1 MTDSEN
7 RFEATEERYQAA
19 VRTAVVAG
27 AFTLVVG
34 ALMLYDFAR
43 RGEKHPM
50 ETTAYKAAILAAREQ
65 PDNAAVLEQVRLL
78 DERLRQ
84 EYFRQR
90 AFSAIGAVLLAVGA
104 AVCAA
109 AAKTASVL
117 RRALPLPQAGA
128 GGDLV
133 GRQAQAARW
142 SVGAMGLFLLGVI
155 VGIGLG
161 VSSPLPRH
169 VGDDSP
175 LAQAN
180 QADRRGDNDRA
191 ASDRPGDRPP
201 GGAAT
206 DGAAPGN
213 GPPNSR
219 PISNGAPRSGDS
231 SGRVGATTDGNGA
244 PKPAD
249 QPATSVE
256 KEEFSSEAYLAAWPR
271 FRGPEGTGIARAA
284 IRATAFDGA
293 KGSGV
298 VWKTPVPL
306 SGNSSAVVWGKRVFV
321 TGATETKREVY
332 CFDAD
337 DGRLLWSQAV
347 EAASG
352 TPPKVLDATGYA
364 APTAAADGYRVY
376 AIFADGSLAAFT
388 LDGRPVWQ
396 KQLGVPENS
405 YGHAASL
412 LTVGPLLIV
421 PFDQGHKAGEAKSR
435 LLAMD
440 SRSGEIVWEAKREV
454 PNSWTTPLAAQIAG
468 RMQLITAADPWAIS
482 YNPQDG
488 HELWRAKVLRQD
500 VGPSPTF
507 FADRVYTVSEFPAL
521 TAIKA
526 DGEGDLTR
534 DKETSKK
541 YVLWKGEDNLPD
553 TASPLAVE
561 RWVFIVSSNGIL
573 TCYDANSG
581 EMLWDKEFEDSAFS
595 ASPAWADEKLF
606 LIDTT
611 GRAWWIEPS
620 DTEGKIVVEC
630 SLGEGCVSSPAWQPG
645 RIYLR
650 GKKHLF
656 CLRAE

>member
-1 MTDSEN
+1 MTDSAN

-90 AFSAIGAVLLAVGA
+90 AFSALGAVLLAVGA

-117 RRALPLPQAGA
+117 SRTLPLPQAGA

-155 VGIGLG
+155 VGVGLG
-161 VSSPLPRH
+161 VSSPLPRR
-169 VGDDSP
+169 GAEDSP
-175 LAQAN
+175 LAQDN
-180 QADRRGDNDRA
+180 QADRPENQGRA
-191 ASDRPGDRPP
+191 AVAGPSDDTTGGTRASSDSPSPGR
-201 GGAAT
+201 
-206 DGAAPGN
+206 
-213 GPPNSR
+213 
-219 PISNGAPRSGDS
+219 
-231 SGRVGATTDGNGA
+231 TTADGNVP

-249 QPATSVE
+249 HSAAPIAADSEVFSA
-256 KEEFSSEAYLAAWPR
+256 EEYLAAWPR
-271 FRGPEGTGIARAA
+271 FRGPEGTGLARAA
-284 IRATAFDGA
+284 IRAAAFDGA
-293 KGSGV
+293 EGRGV
-298 VWKTPVPL
+298 VWKSPVPL
-306 SGNSSAVVWGKRVFV
+306 PGNNSAVVWGKRVFV

-332 CFDAD
+332 CFGAD
-337 DGRLLWSQAV
+337 DGRLLWSRPV
-347 EAASG
+347 EAAAG
-352 TPPKVLDATGYA
+352 PPPKVLDATGYA
-364 APTAAADGYRVY
+364 APTAAVDGYRVY

-388 LDGRPVWQ
+388 FDGRPVWQ

-435 LLAMD
+435 LFAMD
-440 SRSGEIVWEAKREV
+440 SRSGEIVWQAKREV
-454 PNSWTTPLAAQIAG
+454 PNSWTTPLAAAIAG

-482 YNPQDG
+482 YNPEDG
-488 HELWRAKVLRQD
+488 RELWRAKVLRQD

-526 DGEGDLTR
+526 DGDGDLTR

-541 YVLWKGEDNLPD
+541 FLLWKGEDNLPD

-606 LIDTT
+606 LIDTN

>member
-1 MTDSEN
+1 MIQQSEKMMTDSAFS
-7 RFEATEERYQAA
+7 REAIDDRYQAA

-27 AFTLVVG
+27 AFTLVVA

-65 PDNAAVLEQVRLL
+65 PDNAAVLEQMRLL

-90 AFSAIGAVLLAVGA
+90 AFSAVGAVLLAVGA

-109 AAKTASVL
+109 AAKAASVL
-117 RRALPLPQAGA
+117 RRSLPAPQTAP

-133 GRQAQAARW
+133 GQQAQWGRW
-142 SVGAMGLFLLGVI
+142 SVGALGLFLLGVI
-155 VGIGLG
+155 VGVGLG
-161 VSSPLPRH
+161 VSSPLPRL
-169 VGDDSP
+169 GDGESP
-175 LAQAN
+175 SAQN
-180 QADRRGDNDRA
+180 VPADRHGGNGRA
-191 ASDRPGDRPP
+191 ASAGQGDQAP
-201 GGAAT
+201 GGARASS
-206 DGAAPGN
+206 DMPSPGQ
-213 GPPNSR
+213 
-219 PISNGAPRSGDS
+219 
-231 SGRVGATTDGNGA
+231 ATTSGSDL

-249 QPATSVE
+249 HTAAPTASVE
-256 KEEFSSEAYLAAWPR
+256 KKEEFSSEEYLAAWPR
-271 FRGPEGTGIARAA
+271 FRGPEGTGLSRAA
-284 IRATAFDGA
+284 IKAMAFDGA
-293 KGSGV
+293 EGVGV

-306 SGNSSAVVWGKRVFV
+306 TGNSSAVVWGKRVFL

-337 DGRLLWSQAV
+337 DGRLLWSQPV
-347 EAASG
+347 EAAPG

-364 APTAAADGYRVY
+364 APTAAVDGHRIY

-388 LDGRPVWQ
+388 LDGQRVWQ
-396 KQLGVPENS
+396 KQLGIPENS

-412 LTVGPLLIV
+412 LTFGPLLIV
-421 PFDQGHKAGEAKSR
+421 PFDQGHRAAEGKSR
-435 LLAMD
+435 LLAFD
-440 SRSGEIVWEAKREV
+440 SLKGEIAWQVVREA
-454 PNSWTTPLAAQIAG
+454 PNSWSTPLVASIAG

-482 YNPQDG
+482 YNPADG
-488 HELWRAKVLRQD
+488 RELWRAKVLRQD

-526 DGEGDLTR
+526 DGEGDLTV
-534 DKETSKK
+534 DKETAKK
-541 YVLWKGEDNLPD
+541 YLLWKGEDNLPD
-553 TASPLAVE
+553 TASPLAVAS
-561 RWVFIVSSNGIL
+561 WVFILSSNGIL
-573 TCYDANSG
+573 TCYDAQSG
-581 EMLWDKEFEDSAFS
+581 EMLWDKEFEDSSFS
-595 ASPAWADEKLF
+595 ASPAWADDKLF
-606 LIDTT
+606 LIDTK
-611 GRAWWIEPS
+611 GKAWWIEPS
-620 DTEGKIVVEC
+620 ESEGKIAIEC
-630 SLGEGCVSSPAWQPG
+630 ALGEDCVTSPAWQPG

>member
-1 MTDSEN
+1 MTDSAN
-7 RFEATEERYQAA
+7 RFTATEERYQAA

-50 ETTAYKAAILAAREQ
+50 ETTAYKAAILTAREQ

-117 RRALPLPQAGA
+117 SRALPSPQAGA
-128 GGDLV
+128 GGDPV

-142 SVGAMGLFLLGVI
+142 SVGAMGLFVLGVI
-155 VGIGLG
+155 VGLGVG

-169 VGDDSP
+169 RDGDSLP
-175 LAQAN
+175 AQASP
-180 QADRRGDNDRA
+180 ADPSGGDGPAVA
-191 ASDRPGDRPP
+191 AAQGDHAA
-201 GGAAT
+201 GGAQA
-206 DGAAPGN
+206 
-213 GPPNSR
+213 
-219 PISNGAPRSGDS
+219 SNNLPTRGQ
-231 SGRVGATTDGNGA
+231 TTTTVEVA
-244 PKPAD
+244 VPPKPAD
-249 QPATSVE
+249 DPPAPIASDSE
-256 KEEFSSEAYLAAWPR
+256 QFSAEEYRAAWPR
-271 FRGPEGTGIARAA
+271 FRGPEGSGVARAA
-284 IRATAFDGA
+284 IRAAVFDGA
-293 KGSGV
+293 GGV
-298 VWKTPVPL
+298 GVLWKSPVPL
-306 SGNSSAVVWGKRVFV
+306 PGNNSAVVWGKRVFL

-337 DGRLLWSQAV
+337 DGRLLWSRPV
-347 EAASG
+347 EAAAG
-352 TPPKVLDATGYA
+352 PPPKVLDATGYA
-364 APTAAADGYRVY
+364 APTAAVDGYRVY

-388 LDGRPVWQ
+388 FDGRPVWQ

-421 PFDQGHKAGEAKSR
+421 PFDQGHKAAEAKSR
-435 LLAMD
+435 LLAID
-440 SRSGEIVWEAKREV
+440 SRSGEIVWEVKREV
-454 PNSWTTPLAAQIAG
+454 PNSWTTPLAASIAG

-482 YNPQDG
+482 YNPEDG
-488 HELWRAKVLRQD
+488 RELWRAKVLRQD

-534 DKETSKK
+534 DKEISKK
-541 YVLWKGEDNLPD
+541 FLLWRGEDNLPD

-573 TCYDANSG
+573 TCYDAQSG
-581 EMLWDKEFEDSAFS
+581 EMLWDKEFEDSAFT
-595 ASPAWADEKLF
+595 ASPGWADNKLF
-606 LIDTT
+606 LIDTK
-611 GRAWWIEPS
+611 GKAWWIEPD
-620 DTEGKIVVEC
+620 DTEGKIAIEC
-630 SLGEGCVSSPAWQPG
+630 ALGEDCVTSPAWQSG

-650 GKKHLF
+650 GKKHLY